1 VPFLRDPL
9 FFFPLDSSQPVF
21 RHHPNSQSATSRTVE
36 GAMSTLYE
44 LRTQTT
50 TNWGVQAV
58 ASATE
63 VFTHEATMATTQT
76 LSTTFTARRHGSPDI
91 ASTVVDIIF
100 NAQVD
105 LPLTCDAI
113 YDFNVTNHKIWNP
126 GWKDWIRSVAAK
138 SGHCRARGKLHAGH
152 IW

>member
-1 VPFLRDPL
+1 
-9 FFFPLDSSQPVF
+9 
-21 RHHPNSQSATSRTVE
+21 
-36 GAMSTLYE
+36 
-44 LRTQTT
+44 
-50 TNWGVQAV
+50 
-58 ASATE
+58 
-63 VFTHEATMATTQT
+63 MATTQT

-113 YDFNVTNHKIWNP
+113 YDFNATNHKIWNP